1 MKKSFTY
8 FYALLAI
15 LSILILGC
23 STQKEDK
30 ACCAAHSEFEYVAES
45 FSDLKILRYTVPGFE
60 QLDLGKKELLYYL
73 GQAALAGRD
82 IIWDQNYRYNLT
94 VRHTLEAIIN
104 NYNGD
109 KESDDWNHF
118 MVYTKRIWFS
128 SGIHHHYSKD
138 KIMPEFSN
146 DYFNSLLEAIDQDL
160 LPKDKAE
167 LKALFSGT
175 IFKDGVD
182 MKSVDQRA
190 GIDNILASCN
200 NYYGPNITQADA
212 EAYYKN
218 LKGDKPSF
226 RPISYGLNS
235 QVVKDENGKVFE
247 KKWHVGGM
255 YSAAIEKIVFWL
267 EKAINVTENTQ
278 QKVTLEKL
286 VEYYKTGDLRTFD
299 VYSMEWVKDTA
310 SRIDV
315 VNGFIEVYGDALG
328 YKGAYESVV
337 SFKDME
343 ASKRIAA
350 IADQAQWFEDNSPIM
365 DMHKKKEVKGISAKV
380 ITVFMEGGDAC
391 PSTPIGINLPNANWI
406 RKEHGSKSVNLGNIV
421 HAYEEAS
428 KGGGFLDEFC
438 YDKAEI
444 DRAKNFAG
452 PADLLHTD
460 MHEVIGH
467 ASGAIEEGVGTPK
480 ETLKQYSST
489 IEEGRADLVALY
501 YLMDQKLVDMGLMPS
516 LESGKAAYDDY
527 IRNGMMTQLVRLK
540 LGEHIEEAH
549 MRNRA
554 WISHWVF
561 EQGKDQNIIEK
572 LSKEGKTYF
581 VVRDYDKLRNLFG
594 ALLKEV
600 QRIKSKGDYQA
611 AKELVENYGVVPDQ
625 AIHAEVLER
634 YKQLGIAPYSGFIQP
649 RTEVLKDQDKLIDVK
664 LYWDETFEEQ
674 MLRYGRDFSY
684 LPINN

>member
-310 SRIDV
+310 SRVDV

>member
-200 NYYGPNITQADA
+200 NYYGPNITQAEA

-267 EKAINVTENTQ
+267 EKAINVTENAQ

-600 QRIKSKGDYQA
+600 QRIKSKGDFQA
-611 AKELVENYGVVPDQ
+611 AKALVENYGVVPDQ